1 MSGVF
6 ILIIFF
12 ALMLIGIPIGFSMGA
27 ACLLFF
33 VTNDIPYSVIPQVMT
48 SLFENFPFLAIPF
61 FALAG
66 QLMNNGGITD
76 RIFAFAKSIVGHI
89 PGSLGHANVLAS
101 MIFAGMSGSAVAD
114 SAGLGT
120 VEIKAMREEGYDLD
134 FSAAVTAASSTI
146 GPILPPSI
154 PFVLYGAIANCSVGA
169 LFIGGAVP
177 GLLMGFLFMVII
189 YLIAK
194 KRKFTQTGTFSLK
207 VVAETFIQAFFSLL
221 TPLIILGGIILG
233 IATPTESAVFAVLYS
248 LLLGLLIY
256 RESNFRE
263 VAQAVSVVARSVGM
277 IAFLSCT
284 AFLFGWILTYE
295 QLPQEFANLL
305 VSLSDNKYVILLI
318 INLLLLMV
326 GCFMDTTAAIVVLVP
341 IFMPTLSAYG
351 IDKVHFG
358 VMMTLNLMIGLLTP
372 PVGLCIYLIS
382 DIAKVP
388 FESIIKATLP
398 YMAVLIAVLLI
409 ITYWPDTVTWL
420 PRVLLSK

>member
-1 MSGVF
+1 MSGEVMIVVF
-6 ILIIFF
+6 FL
-12 ALMLIGIPIGFSMGA
+12 LMLLGIPIGFSMGA
-27 ACLLFF
+27 ACLIYLT
-33 VTNDIPYSVIPQVMT
+33 TNDISFSVIPQVMT

-76 RIFAFAKSIVGHI
+76 RIFGFAKSVVGHI

-120 VEIKAMREEGYDLD
+120 VEIKAMREEGYDQD

-154 PFVLYGAIANCSVGA
+154 PFVLYGAIANVSVGA

-177 GLLMGFLFMVII
+177 GLMMGFLFMVII
-189 YLIAK
+189 YIISK
-194 KRKFTQTGTFSLK
+194 RRKFVQGGKFSMQAMVKTF
-207 VVAETFIQAFFSLL
+207 FHAFFSLL

-233 IATPTESAVFAVLYS
+233 VATPTESAVFAVLYS

-256 RESNFRE
+256 RESSLRE
-263 VAQAVSVVARSVGM
+263 VAQAVGVVARSVGM

-295 QLPQEFANLL
+295 QLPQEFANFL

-318 INLLLLMV
+318 INLLLLLV

-341 IFMPTLSAYG
+341 VFLPTLSTFG

-358 VMMTLNLMIGLLTP
+358 VMLTLNLMIGLLTP

-382 DIAKVP
+382 DIAKVS
-388 FESIIKATLP
+388 FEAIIRATLP
-398 YMAVLIAVLLI
+398 FMAVLIVVLLI
-409 ITYWPDTVTWL
+409 ITYWPETVTWL
-420 PRVLLSK
+420 PRILLQ

>member
-1 MSGVF
+1 MSGEV
-6 ILIIFF
+6 IIFVF
-12 ALMLIGIPIGFSMGA
+12 FLLMLIGIPIGFSMGT
-27 ACLLFF
+27 ACLVYFA
-33 VTNDIPYSVIPQVMT
+33 TNDIPFSVIPQVMT

-120 VEIKAMREEGYDLD
+120 VEIKAMREEGYDQE

-154 PFVLYGAIANCSVGA
+154 PFVLYGAIANVSVGA

-177 GLLMGFLFMVII
+177 GLMMGFFFMAII
-189 YLIAK
+189 YVISK
-194 KRKFTQTGTFSLK
+194 KRKFVQSGTFSPRL
-207 VVAETFIQAFFSLL
+207 VVANFFHAFFSLL
-221 TPLIILGGIILG
+221 TPLIILGGIIMG
-233 IATPTESAVFAVLYS
+233 VATPTESAVFAVLYS
-248 LLLGLLIY
+248 LLLGLIIY
-256 RESNFRE
+256 RESNLRE
-263 VAQAVSVVARSVGM
+263 VARAVSVVARSVGM

-295 QLPQEFANLL
+295 QLPQEFANFL
-305 VSLSDNKYVILLI
+305 VSLSDNKYVILFI
-318 INLLLLMV
+318 INLLLLLV

-341 IFMPTLSAYG
+341 IFLPTLSTYG

-382 DIAKVP
+382 DIAKVS
-388 FESIIKATLP
+388 FESVIRATLP
-398 YMAVLIAVLLI
+398 FMAVLLVVLLI
-409 ITYWPDTVTWL
+409 ITYWPETVTWL
-420 PRVLLSK
+420 PKVLMG